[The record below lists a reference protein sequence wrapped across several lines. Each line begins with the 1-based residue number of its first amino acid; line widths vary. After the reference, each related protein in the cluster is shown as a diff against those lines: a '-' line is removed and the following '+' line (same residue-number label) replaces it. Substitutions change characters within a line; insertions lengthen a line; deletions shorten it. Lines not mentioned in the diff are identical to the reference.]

1 MTMGFR
7 VTIIYDAARQPRV
20 AQGNASGRASG
31 KRTLGNVLEQEMAS
45 KKSKSDSFLLQ
56 SSVSSR
62 FFRATES
69 HGEISRRLSRSADD
83 AFRSSEKE
91 NIPFASD
98 ALNSSME
105 VALEIDEPP
114 DPVVQEDGYISPSPS
129 YPRLDTPDLSSP
141 VPIHGG
147 PASGNQPMQDDFGV
161 DAVSSPPVARHRS
174 RHRRRARSGSLT
186 PAIPSPCGS
195 TPRPRASISSDA
207 DGIEGVGPDLRVFF
221 GGDVE
226 GDSGSCYGEFSD
238 HPASPPQAVPSGLA
252 TPNDLGQVK
261 FLSENGRID
270 LDVDLGLE
278 SEPADP
284 GESERHALTLKNE
297 TVANG
302 WRSKW
307 AWHGKLKVSQVK
319 GTRSV

>member
-1 MTMGFR
+1 M
-7 VTIIYDAARQPRV
+7 
-20 AQGNASGRASG
+20 
-31 KRTLGNVLEQEMAS
+31 EQEMAS

-56 SSVSSR
+56 SPVSSR
-62 FFRATES
+62 FFPATES
-69 HGEISRRLSRSADD
+69 HGEVSRRLSRCVNDV
-83 AFRSSEKE
+83 FRSSEKE

-105 VALEIDEPP
+105 AALEVDEPP

-141 VPIHGG
+141 VQTHSG
-147 PASGNQPMQDDFGV
+147 PTFGNRLMQDDFGV
-161 DAVSSPPVARHRS
+161 DAISSPPVARHQS
-174 RHRRRARSGSLT
+174 RHRRRARSASLT

-195 TPRPRASISSDA
+195 TPRPRTSTSSAA
-207 DGIEGVGPDLRVFF
+207 DGIGGVGPDLRMFF

-226 GDSGSCYGEFSD
+226 GDSGSCCGEFSD
-238 HPASPPQAVPSGLA
+238 HLASPPLAVPSGLA
-252 TPNDLGQVK
+252 TPNDLGQVEL
-261 FLSENGRID
+261 LSENGRFD

-307 AWHGKLKVSQVK
+307 AWHGKLKASKVRN
-319 GTRSV
+319 TRSV